1 MYRGMIYWKSFFGV
15 KVNLIFFLYQPNS
28 YNIRFFYNKYPIAL
42 IGLLIGS
49 IPETKNEI
57 NNYKETGK
65 LSVYLVV
72 QGFVFITTIYI
83 IISTMLGI

>member
-1 MYRGMIYWKSFFGV
+1 MKKFFSGES
-15 KVNLIFFLYQPNS
+15 KFNIFFVIGLILIIS
-28 YNIRFFYNKYPIAL
+28 DFFYNKYPIAL

-49 IPETKNEI
+49 IPETKNAI
-57 NNYKETGK
+57 NDYKESSK
-65 LSVYLVV
+65 LSVYLAV

>member
-1 MYRGMIYWKSFFGV
+1 MKKFFSGES
-15 KVNLIFFLYQPNS
+15 KFNIFFVVGLILIIS
-28 YNIRFFYNKYPIAL
+28 DFFYNKYPIAL

-49 IPETKNEI
+49 IPETKNAI
-57 NNYKETGK
+57 NDYKESSK
-65 LSVYLVV
+65 LSVYLAV

>member
-1 MYRGMIYWKSFFGV
+1 MKKFFWGES
-15 KVNLIFFLYQPNS
+15 KFNIFFVIGLILIIS
-28 YNIRFFYNKYPIAL
+28 DFFYNNYPIAL

-65 LSVYLVV
+65 LSVYLFV

>member
-1 MYRGMIYWKSFFGV
+1 MKKFFSGES
-15 KVNLIFFLYQPNS
+15 KFNIFFL
-28 YNIRFFYNKYPIAL
+28 IGVIFVIAEFFYNKYPIAL

-49 IPETKNEI
+49 IPETKNAI
-57 NNYKETGK
+57 NDYKETGK
-65 LSVYLVV
+65 LSLYLAV

>member
-1 MYRGMIYWKSFFGV
+1 MENFFSSNG
-15 KVNLIFFLYQPNS
+15 KFNIFFVIGLILIIS
-28 YNIRFFYNKYPIAL
+28 DFFYSKYPIVL

-49 IPETKNEI
+49 IPETKNAI

-65 LSVYLVV
+65 LSFYLAV

-83 IISTMLGI
+83 IISTLLGI

>member
-1 MYRGMIYWKSFFGV
+1 MKKFFSGES
-15 KVNLIFFLYQPNS
+15 KFNIFFVIGLILIIS
-28 YNIRFFYNKYPIAL
+28 DFFYNKYPIAL

-49 IPETKNEI
+49 IPETKNAI
-57 NNYKETGK
+57 NDYKETGK
-65 LSVYLVV
+65 LSLYLAV

>member
-1 MYRGMIYWKSFFGV
+1 MGKFFSSDG
-15 KVNLIFFLYQPNS
+15 KFNIFFVIGLILIIS
-28 YNIRFFYNKYPIAL
+28 DFFYSKYPIAL

-49 IPETKNEI
+49 IPETKNAI
-57 NNYKETGK
+57 NDYKETGR
-65 LSVYLVV
+65 LSVYLAV

>member
-1 MYRGMIYWKSFFGV
+1 MGKFFSSDS
-15 KVNLIFFLYQPNS
+15 KFNIFFVIGLILIIS
-28 YNIRFFYNKYPIAL
+28 DFFYSKYPIAL

-49 IPETKNEI
+49 IPETKNAI
-57 NNYKETGK
+57 NNYKDTGR
-65 LSVYLVV
+65 LSVYLAV

>member
-1 MYRGMIYWKSFFGV
+1 M
-15 KVNLIFFLYQPNS
+15 KVNLIFFFL
-28 YNIRFFYNKYPIAL
+28 IGVIFIIAEIFYNKYPIAL

-49 IPETKNEI
+49 IPETKNAI

-65 LSVYLVV
+65 LSLYLAV

-83 IISTMLGI
+83 IIFTMLGI

>member
-1 MYRGMIYWKSFFGV
+1 MRKFFSCEN
-15 KVNLIFFLYQPNS
+15 KFNIFFVIGLILIIS
-28 YNIRFFYNKYPIAL
+28 DFFYNKYPIAL

-49 IPETKNEI
+49 IPETKNAI
-57 NNYKETGK
+57 NDYKETGK
-65 LSVYLVV
+65 LNLYLAM

>member
-1 MYRGMIYWKSFFGV
+1 MKKFFSGES
-15 KVNLIFFLYQPNS
+15 KFNIFFVIGLILIIS
-28 YNIRFFYNKYPIAL
+28 DFFYNKYPIAL

-65 LSVYLVV
+65 LSVYLAV

-83 IISTMLGI
+83 IISNMLGI

>member
-1 MYRGMIYWKSFFGV
+1 MLKEFFSGES
-15 KVNLIFFLYQPNS
+15 KFNIFFVVGLILIIS
-28 YNIRFFYNKYPIAL
+28 DFFYNKYPIAL

-49 IPETKNEI
+49 IPETKNAI
-57 NNYKETGK
+57 NDYKESSM
-65 LSVYLVV
+65 LSVYLAV

>member
-1 MYRGMIYWKSFFGV
+1 MIYWKSFFGV
-15 KVNLIFFLYQPNS
+15 KVNLIFFCNRTNS